1 MGLLFKIKNALGL
14 HPVQIRSRTMTT
26 APDMFPP
33 EAQERIKEIVKTSKP
48 TKFKIGDTVT
58 YLLDDV
64 DTRDPRR
71 PSFSYAHVVD
81 IDYNGCKQEF
91 IGIRQGKAY
100 IKINPIFLKKL

>member
-1 MGLLFKIKNALGL
+1 MGLLFKVKNALGL
-14 HPVQIRSRTMTT
+14 HPVQIQSRTVTT
-26 APDMFPP
+26 TPDMFPP

-48 TKFKIGDTVT
+48 TKFKVGDTVT
-58 YLLDDV
+58 YLLNDV

-81 IDYNGCKQEF
+81 IDYNGRKQEF